1 MTYIMTSR
9 QLNVLVR
16 ALQEL
21 TDNNGKLSYDSFM
34 ELSWLVREPQ
44 TGQRENGKCERK
56 KKYFQKIL

>member
-34 ELSWLVREPQ
+34 ELSWLVRELQ
-44 TGQRENGKCERK
+44 TGQKGSGECKRK
-56 KKYFQKIL
+56 RNKIFRKL